1 MTQER
6 LVDIEAR
13 CTRARIRA
21 MAMAAENAQRLVS
34 GNSPAYTEQAFLG
47 LIDEEGIG
55 YNRIIEDLYH

>member
-21 MAMAAENAQRLVS
+21 MGMAAENAQRLIT
-34 GNSPAYTEQAFLG
+34 GNSPAYTEQAFLD

-55 YNRIIEDLYH
+55 YNRIVEELYQ